1 MPESGDV
8 WEEIDYCYQQGW
20 AADGLPVVPPS
31 EERVREFVEYV
42 GRDPGEVVATM
53 EPIHRD
59 RTPWPA

>member
-1 MPESGDV
+1 MAKRENI

-42 GRDPGEVVATM
+42 GRN
-53 EPIHRD
+53 
-59 RTPWPA
+59 